1 MILESWL
8 EMETDV
14 GGASGEL
21 AKVVQNK
28 MPKRV
33 KKRKETGEGWE
44 EYFDYIFPDDLA
56 QAKNLKIL

>member
-1 MILESWL
+1 
-8 EMETDV
+8 METDV
-14 GGASGEL
+14 GGASSEL
-21 AKVVQNK
+21 AKTVQNK